1 MNSYSQTPITNM
13 AGGRT
18 IRVGVADDHP
28 VVRKGIVHE
37 LGYHADIEVLGEAT
51 NGDEALRLVHT
62 LPLDVLVLDITM
74 PGLPADE
81 VVQQVVTGGT
91 GLRVLILTAH
101 WDLEHILSMLKAG
114 AAGYMLKDEDPS
126 IIATAV
132 RAVARGETWMS
143 SVVTA
148 AVVNH
153 TVREP
158 VRSAEATLS
167 VREREVLQ
175 ELSSGKENQEIGATL
190 HITERT
196 VRFHLRNIYDK
207 LGVRRGEAIARG
219 VRMGLGERSEMETA
233 FTE

>member
-1 MNSYSQTPITNM
+1 
-13 AGGRT
+13 
-18 IRVGVADDHP
+18 
-28 VVRKGIVHE
+28 
-37 LGYHADIEVLGEAT
+37 
-51 NGDEALRLVHT
+51 
-62 LPLDVLVLDITM
+62 
-74 PGLPADE
+74 
-81 VVQQVVTGGT
+81 
-91 GLRVLILTAH
+91 
-101 WDLEHILSMLKAG
+101 LKAG

-143 SVVTA
+143 AAVTA